1 MEPSERNKRIIAI
14 ATGIFWLSIVGWVLL
29 ESRPAGPFEFHWI
42 RSGTTGE
49 RLPLIA
55 NIFLYGIAWAF
66 FSMILSAWVFLF
78 ALCVFFFLHRKD
90 KKLHQRHYYP
100 PYEEEMHYGGKLAF
114 ALVYITTGALLLLH
128 ITNLVDIK
136 IPWFN

>member
-1 MEPSERNKRIIAI
+1 MEPSGRNKRIIAI

-42 RSGTTGE
+42 RSGTTAE

-66 FSMILSAWVFLF
+66 FSMIPSAWVFLF

-100 PYEEEMHYGGKLAF
+100 PYEEEMHYGGKLTF

-128 ITNLVDIK
+128 ITNLVEIK
-136 IPWFN
+136 IPWFD

>member
-29 ESRPAGPFEFHWI
+29 ESRPAGPLEFHWI

-55 NIFLYGIAWAF
+55 NILLYGIALAF
-66 FSMILSAWVFLF
+66 FSMIPSAWVFLF

-100 PYEEEMHYGGKLAF
+100 PYEEEMHYGGKLTF

-128 ITNLVDIK
+128 ITNLVEIK
-136 IPWFN
+136 IPWFD

>member
-14 ATGIFWLSIVGWVLL
+14 ATGMFWFFIVGWVLL

-100 PYEEEMHYGGKLAF
+100 PYEEEMHYGGKLSF
-114 ALVYITTGALLLLH
+114 ALVYATTLLLLLLH
-128 ITNLVDIK
+128 ITNMVEIK
-136 IPWFN
+136 FPWFD

>member
-14 ATGIFWLSIVGWVLL
+14 ATGIFWISIVGWVLL
-29 ESRPAGPFEFHWI
+29 ESCPAGPFEFHWI

-66 FSMILSAWVFLF
+66 FSMIPSAWVFLF
-78 ALCVFFFLHRKD
+78 ALFVFFFLHRKD
-90 KKLHQRHYYP
+90 KKLYQRHYYP

-128 ITNLVDIK
+128 ITNLVEIK
-136 IPWFN
+136 IPWFD